1 MSHAKQE
8 HHKHAGKTI
17 IAGGIA
23 GGIEICITFPTE
35 YVKTQMQLYPT
46 LAKNGSIWIVKETV
60 KNHGWLGLY
69 RGWAPLFY
77 FAIPKNAVRFF
88 AAEQARNY
96 YRQKH
101 GHVNSAHNFMSGL
114 IGGIAEAIFV
124 VTPQETMK
132 VRLIHDQ
139 LSPNPKFKGFMHG
152 VTTIIKEQGF
162 AGTYKG
168 LMPTILKQ
176 GSNQAIRFV
185 SFYKLKEM
193 MLGDPHKDFNRSTIL
208 GLTQSLVAGALA
220 GAASVIGNTPI
231 DVIKTK
237 MQGLE
242 AHNYKNAFD
251 CVKKT
256 WEADGFV
263 GFFKGIG
270 PRMGRVCLDVAICMT
285 LFDYTMDLLNLVWV
299 TDPTPP
305 GHHPQAAKH

>member
-1 MSHAKQE
+1 MSKHSGH

-35 YVKTQMQLYPT
+35 YVKTQMQLYPNM
-46 LAKNGSIWIVKETV
+46 AKNGSIWIVKETI
-60 KNHGWLGLY
+60 KNHGVTGLY

-96 YRQKH
+96 YREKH
-101 GHVNSAHNFMSGL
+101 GHVTSFHNFMSGL
-114 IGGIAEAIFV
+114 IGGVAEAILV

-139 LSPNPKFKGFMHG
+139 LSPNPKFRGFVHG
-152 VTTIIKEQGF
+152 VSTIIKEQGL

-185 SFYKLKEM
+185 SFYKLKEI
-193 MLGDPHKDFNRSTIL
+193 MLGDHTKDFDRSTVL
-208 GLTQSLVAGALA
+208 GFAQSLVAGALA

-242 AHNYKNAFD
+242 AERYKNAFD
-251 CVKKT
+251 CVRQT
-256 WEADGFV
+256 WAADGFT

-285 LFDYTMDLLNLVWV
+285 LFDYCMDFLNVVWK
-299 TDPTPP
+299 TD
-305 GHHPQAAKH
+305 